1 MFPKL
6 LLIKIEFHFAIQSNP
21 RSTSLDQPI
30 NQCTI
35 MKRTCA
41 LLLTVIVPSL
51 HAFHPTTNPLVS
63 IANNDRGPCT
73 TKLDLYDNVEEAI
86 AEAQYTCND
95 YGNESEPCKVAWDIV
110 EELEAA
116 DSHKSDAAAAQ
127 AASWEEKQVNYLP
140 LLEGMDVL
148 SEKLERKLYDLYNLS
163 KQLAEAGAGEEIER
177 LVYAS
182 EEMLGLLESAKV
194 KVQELKQ

>member
-1 MFPKL
+1 M
-6 LLIKIEFHFAIQSNP
+6 A
-21 RSTSLDQPI
+21 
-30 NQCTI
+30 
-35 MKRTCA
+35 
-41 LLLTVIVPSL
+41 VICPSL
-51 HAFHPTTNPLVS
+51 HAFHLPTTPKVITN
-63 IANNDRGPCT
+63 ANYHRPTT

-95 YGNESEPCKVAWDIV
+95 YGNGSEPCKVAWDIV

-116 DSHKSDAAAAQ
+116 DSHKSDAAAVQ

-148 SEKLERKLYDLYNLS
+148 SEKLERKLVELYNLS
-163 KQLAEAGAGEEIER
+163 KQLAEAGAGDEIER

-182 EEMLGLLESAKV
+182 EEMMGLLESAKV